1 MKNSSKW
8 KKKSGLLKKSIAAV
22 VLFNMMYMTAL
33 PAVSSLDPMVIT
45 SAAGAKTEIVGTS
58 GIKTPDLALSSAIL
72 IEASTGQVLLSMNPD
87 EPLPPASMTK
97 MMTEYIV
104 AEEVKQ
110 GKIKWD
116 DVVEVS
122 ENAAKSVGSRIFLAQ
137 GDKHT
142 VKDLYI
148 AMAVGSAND
157 ATVAL
162 AEYVAS
168 SEQNFVQMMNE
179 TAQRMGMKDSYF
191 INSTGLDKADMPKKF
206 QPDTDRETVMTARDV
221 ATLAGYIV
229 RDHPDYTQFTTL
241 QNYKFRPTDKDPIV
255 NWNWMLE
262 SNKSITNFKAY
273 AYEGLNGM
281 KTGHTA
287 AAKYCFAGTAVRD
300 GMTLISVV
308 MGADNE
314 PARFTE
320 TRKVLDY
327 GFNNFKLQQ
336 VVAPKAEL
344 DDLKTVPVT
353 KGKETEVPVVTKD
366 AVTFVVPKNAANAKI
381 THKTNVTPAAE
392 LVAPLKQGDK
402 VGTVTYSYKADGMKQ
417 PQEKTVELITAAN
430 VEEAGWF
437 KMFFRAIGSFF
448 ADLFGNI
455 KNLF

>member
-1 MKNSSKW
+1 MKDTGKL
-8 KKKSGLLKKSIAAV
+8 KKKSGILKKSIAIV

-33 PAVSSLDPMVIT
+33 PVVSVLDSHVIT
-45 SAAGAKTEIVGTS
+45 SAAASTTEIVGTA
-58 GIKTPDLALSSAIL
+58 GIKTPELALSSAIL

-87 EPLPPASMTK
+87 EALPPASMTK

-110 GKIKWD
+110 GRLKWD
-116 DVVEVS
+116 DVVTVGK
-122 ENAAKSVGSRIFLAQ
+122 NAAESVGSRIFLAE

-142 VKDLYI
+142 VRDLYI

-162 AEYVAS
+162 AERVAG
-168 SEQNFVQMMNE
+168 SEQNFVEMMNE

-191 INSTGLDKADMPKKF
+191 INATGLDKADMPKAY

-229 RDHPDYTQFTTL
+229 RDHPDYTEFTTL

-262 SNKSITNFKAY
+262 ANKNITNFKAY

-281 KTGHTA
+281 KTGHTNA
-287 AAKYCFAGTAVRD
+287 AGYCFAGTAVRD
-300 GMTLISVV
+300 GMTLISVA
-308 MGADNE
+308 MGADTE
-314 PARFTE
+314 PARFKE
-320 TRKVLDY
+320 TRKILDY
-327 GFNNFKLQQ
+327 GFENFKLQQ

-344 DDLKTVPVT
+344 AELKTVPVT

-366 AVTFVVPKNAANAKI
+366 AVSFVVPKNGAEPQI
-381 THKTNVTPAAE
+381 THTAKVTSASE
-392 LVAPLKQGDK
+392 LLAPLKQGDK
-402 VGTVTYSYKADGMKQ
+402 VGTVTYTYKAKGMDQ
-417 PQEKTVELITAAN
+417 PQEKTVDLITTTN

-437 KMFFRAIGSFF
+437 RMFFRAIGGFF
-448 ADLFGNI
+448 ADLFGSI

>member
-1 MKNSSKW
+1 MKNSGEW
-8 KKKSGLLKKSIAAV
+8 KKKSLLKKSIAAV
-22 VLFNMMYMTAL
+22 VLFNMMYMTTL
-33 PAVSSLDPMVIT
+33 PAISSLDPTVIT
-45 SAAGAKTEIVGTS
+45 SAAEAKTEIVGTA
-58 GIKTPDLALSSAIL
+58 GIKTPDLALKSAIL
-72 IEASTGQVLLSMNPD
+72 IEPTTGQVLLSMNPD
-87 EPLPPASMTK
+87 EALPPASMSK

-116 DVVEVS
+116 DVVTVE
-122 ENAAKSVGSRIFLAQ
+122 ENTAKSVGSRIFLAQ

-162 AEYVAS
+162 AEYVAG

-191 INSTGLDKADMPKKF
+191 INSTGLSRIDMPAEYR
-206 QPDTDRETVMTARDV
+206 PDTDRETIMTARDV

-241 QNYKFRPTDKDPIV
+241 QNYRFRPTDKDPIV

-262 SNKSITNFKAY
+262 SNKNITNFKAY

-281 KTGHTA
+281 KTGHTKA
-287 AAKYCFAGTAVRD
+287 AGYCFAGTVVRD

-314 PARFTE
+314 PARFKE

-366 AVTFVVPKNAANAKI
+366 AVTFVVPKNATNAKI
-381 THKTNVTPAAE
+381 THTTNVTPAAE
-392 LVAPLKQGDK
+392 LVAPLKQGEK
-402 VGTVTYSYKADGMKQ
+402 VGAVTYTYKADGMDK
-417 PQEKTVELITAAN
+417 PQQKTVDLITATN

-437 KMFFRAIGSFF
+437 KMFFRAIGGFF

>member
-1 MKNSSKW
+1 MKKLDGW
-8 KKKSGLLKKSIAAV
+8 KKKRSLLKKGVTAI
-22 VLFNMMYMTAL
+22 VLLNMMYMAVL
-33 PAVSSLDPMVIT
+33 PNVSSLDATVIA
-45 SAAGAKTEIVGTS
+45 SAAAAKAEIVGVD
-58 GIKTPDLALSSAIL
+58 GIPAPDLALRSAIL

-87 EPLPPASMTK
+87 EKLPPASMTK

-104 AEEVKQ
+104 AEAVKQ

-116 DVVEVS
+116 DVVPVS

-162 AEYVAS
+162 AEYVAG
-168 SEQNFVQMMNE
+168 SEQNFVQMMND
-179 TAQRMGMKDSYF
+179 TAQRMGMKNSYF
-191 INSTGLDKADMPKKF
+191 INSTGLNKDDMPAKYRSN
-206 QPDTDRETVMTARDV
+206 TDRETVMTARDV
-221 ATLAGYIV
+221 AILAGYIV

-241 QNYKFRPTDKDPIV
+241 QNYKFRPTDKSPMV

-262 SNKSITNFKAY
+262 SNKNITNFKAY

-287 AAKYCFAGTAVRD
+287 DAGYCFTGTAVRD

-308 MGADNE
+308 MGATSE
-314 PARFTE
+314 PERFVE

-327 GFNNFKLQQ
+327 GFNHFKLQQ

-353 KGKETEVPVVTKD
+353 KGKETDVPVVTQE
-366 AVTFVVPKNAANAKI
+366 AVTFVVPKNVANAKI
-381 THKTNVTPAAE
+381 SHTVNVTPAAK
-392 LVAPLKQGDK
+392 LIAPLNQGAK
-402 VGTVTYSYKADGMKQ
+402 VGTATYTYQAAGMSQ
-417 PQEKTVELITAAN
+417 PQQKTVSLITAAN

-437 KMFFRAIGSFF
+437 RMLFRAIGNFF
-448 ADLFGNI
+448 VDLFSNL

>member
-1 MKNSSKW
+1 M
-8 KKKSGLLKKSIAAV
+8 KKSGKWNKKSLLKKSIAAV

-33 PAVSSLDPMVIT
+33 PAVSSLDPTVIT
-45 SAAGAKTEIVGTS
+45 SAAEAKTEIVGTA
-58 GIKTPDLALSSAIL
+58 GIKTPDLALKSAIL
-72 IEASTGQVLLSMNPD
+72 IEPTTGQVLLSMNPD
-87 EPLPPASMTK
+87 EALPPASMTK

-116 DVVEVS
+116 DVVPVG

-162 AEYVAS
+162 AEYVAG

-191 INSTGLDKADMPKKF
+191 INSTGLDKADMPAKYR
-206 QPDTDRETVMTARDV
+206 PDTDRETVMTARDV

-262 SNKSITNFKAY
+262 ANKNITNFKAY

-281 KTGHTA
+281 KTGHTS

-366 AVTFVVPKNAANAKI
+366 AVTFVVPKNATNAKI
-381 THKTNVTPAAE
+381 THTTNVTPAAE
-392 LVAPLKQGDK
+392 LVAPLKQGEK
-402 VGTVTYSYKADGMKQ
+402 VGTVTYTYKADGMDK
-417 PQEKTVELITAAN
+417 PQTKTVDLITSTN

-437 KMFFRAIGSFF
+437 KMFFRAIGGFF
-448 ADLFGNI
+448 ADLFGSI